1 MNTNWPNIAV
11 LGAGAVGCYFGGMLA
26 RAGAPVTLI
35 GRARHA
41 EAIAREGLFL
51 ETLQFQERVS
61 VAASTDVSAV
71 RKSDIVLFCVKTLDN
86 VTAAKAMQPHLAAGA
101 TVISLQNG
109 VDNVEQIHS
118 ATGIDAVPAVV
129 YVACAM
135 VAPGHVKHS
144 GRGDL
149 VIDGRPAIAQMFERA
164 GVPCRISPSIEAE
177 LWKKLIMNCA
187 YNAMSALTR
196 ARYGRIVRA
205 SWTRDLMRR
214 VVEEAVA
221 VGRAAGV
228 PLSATEMVDAAYTL
242 GEAMS
247 GALSSTAQ
255 DINRGK
261 PTEIDSLNGYVVRR
275 GAELR
280 VDTPV
285 NQALH
290 ALVKLLEESTTAT
303 CA

>member
-1 MNTNWPNIAV
+1 VA
-11 LGAGAVGCYFGGMLA
+11 
-26 RAGAPVTLI
+26 
-35 GRARHA
+35 
-41 EAIAREGLFL
+41 
-51 ETLQFQERVS
+51 
-61 VAASTDVSAV
+61 VAASTDVSSV
-71 RKSDIVLFCVKTLDN
+71 RGSDIVLFCVKTLDN
-86 VTAAKAMQPHLAAGA
+86 VMAARAMQPHLAPGA

-149 VIDGRPAIAQMFERA
+149 VIDDRPAIAQMFEYA
-164 GVPCRISPSIEAE
+164 GVPCRISQCIEAD

-205 SWTRDLMRR
+205 SWTRDLMRQ

-228 PLSATEMVDAAYTL
+228 PLSETEMVDAAYTL
-242 GEAMS
+242 GESMS

-255 DINRGK
+255 DISRGK